1 MLSSAA
7 SRRVD
12 ELCVERYGLPTVAL
26 MENAGRA
33 LAAEAAGWLPARG
46 HVLVLAGPGNN
57 GGDGYAAARHLVNQ
71 GAQVVIVRAG
81 GPGTADARAN
91 ARAAEAMGVPVLRA
105 EGGSAAAAIRAA
117 DEAGGAFHV
126 IIDALFGTGLSRP
139 LTGDARV
146 LIDAIAARRASGS
159 VVIAADVPSG
169 LDADHGEVVGGARG
183 RAVSADVTVTFGAL
197 KPGLLAASAA
207 SRVGSIVVADIGV
220 PRGLIEELGV
230 PLEATRKEPKKPARI
245 RRSKSG

>member
-1 MLSSAA
+1 MHVLSSAA

-71 GAQVVIVRAG
+71 GAQVVIVRLG
-81 GPGTADARAN
+81 GATTADARAN
-91 ARAAEAMGVPVLRA
+91 ARAAAAMGVPVLRA
-105 EGGSAAAAIRAA
+105 EGGSAA

-183 RAVSADVTVTFGAL
+183 RAVSADVTVTFASL